1 MKYTDLEIDALKEI
15 GNIGAGNAA
24 TALSMMLSKKI
35 TIKVPQVKIIP
46 FDEVSDSVG
55 GPEKLV
61 VGIFLRISGDIDGNI
76 LIVISEK
83 DAYTL
88 AKTLLNYNRD
98 INRDFSDLEES
109 ALNELGNII
118 GSSYVTALSE
128 LTNLSLRISVPSMA
142 FDMAG
147 AIISFPLSLYGYLGD
162 TAFLIETEFVEGL
175 AGIKLNYFMI
185 PDDKSLKRLLK
196 AIGVS
201 TIEHNNSCRNGGL

>member
-1 MKYTDLEIDALKEI
+1 MEYTDLEIDALKEI

-35 TIKVPQVKIIP
+35 TIKVPQVKILP
-46 FDEVSDSVG
+46 FDEVSETVG

-76 LIVISEK
+76 LIVISEEN
-83 DAYTL
+83 AYTL
-88 AKTLLNYNRD
+88 AKTLLNDNRN
-98 INRDFSDLEES
+98 INRDFSELEES
-109 ALNELGNII
+109 ALMELGNIL
-118 GSSYVTALSE
+118 GSSYIAALSE
-128 LTNLSLRISVPSMA
+128 LTKLSLRISVPSMA

-175 AGIKLNYFMI
+175 AGIKLHYLMI
-185 PDDKSLKRLLK
+185 PDDKSLKRLLD

-201 TIEHNNSCRNGGL
+201 TIEHNYSRRNGRI

>member
-1 MKYTDLEIDALKEI
+1 
-15 GNIGAGNAA
+15 
-24 TALSMMLSKKI
+24 
-35 TIKVPQVKIIP
+35 VKIIP

>member
-1 MKYTDLEIDALKEI
+1 MYSDLELDALKEI

-35 TIKVPQVKIIP
+35 TIKVPQVKIIS
-46 FDEVSDSVG
+46 FNDVSELLG

-76 LIVISEK
+76 LIVISEE
-83 DAYTL
+83 DAYAL
-88 AKTLLNYNRD
+88 AKTLLNNNRD
-98 INRDFSDLEES
+98 INRDFSEMEES
-109 ALNELGNII
+109 ALAELGNII

-128 LTNLSLRISVPSMA
+128 LTKLYLKISVPSIA

-147 AIISFPLSLYGYLGD
+147 AIVSFPLSLYGYLGD

-175 AGIKLNYFMI
+175 AGIKLHYLMI
-185 PDDKSLKRLLK
+185 PDDKSLKQLLK

-201 TIEHNNSCRNGGL
+201 TFESDNSRRNGGI

>member
-1 MKYTDLEIDALKEI
+1 
-15 GNIGAGNAA
+15 
-24 TALSMMLSKKI
+24 
-35 TIKVPQVKIIP
+35 
-46 FDEVSDSVG
+46 
-55 GPEKLV
+55 
-61 VGIFLRISGDIDGNI
+61 
-76 LIVISEK
+76 
-83 DAYTL
+83 
-88 AKTLLNYNRD
+88 
-98 INRDFSDLEES
+98 
-109 ALNELGNII
+109 
-118 GSSYVTALSE
+118 
-128 LTNLSLRISVPSMA
+128 MA

>member
-1 MKYTDLEIDALKEI
+1 LEIDALKEI

>member
-1 MKYTDLEIDALKEI
+1 MYSDLEIDALKEI

-35 TIKVPQVKIIP
+35 TIKVPQVKVVA
-46 FDEVSDSVG
+46 FDDVSNLVG

-88 AKTLLNYNRD
+88 TKTLLKDNRE
-98 INRDFSDLEES
+98 INRNFSELEKS
-109 ALNELGNII
+109 ALAELGNII
-118 GSSYVTALSE
+118 GSSYIAALSE
-128 LTNLSLRISVPSMA
+128 LTKLFLKVSVPSMT

-147 AIISFPLSLYGYLGD
+147 AIISFPLSLYGHLGD
-162 TAFLIETEFVEGL
+162 TAFLIETEFAEGL
-175 AGIKLNYFMI
+175 AGIKLHYFMI
-185 PDDKSLKRLLK
+185 PDDKSLKQLLK

-201 TIEHNNSCRNGGL
+201 TIEHNNSCRNGRI